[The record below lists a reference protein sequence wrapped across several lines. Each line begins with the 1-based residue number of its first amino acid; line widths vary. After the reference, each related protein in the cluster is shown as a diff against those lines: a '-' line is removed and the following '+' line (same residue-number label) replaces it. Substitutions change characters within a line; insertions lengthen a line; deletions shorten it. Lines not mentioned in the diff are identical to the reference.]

1 MRGLSDCG
9 IERDRRLYRLN
20 TRVTSVAAKDGVNG
34 IENGDVNDGH
44 GATSA
49 AGSEL
54 LAKGPDLAGR
64 YRRAYARQSSAPR
77 EYAAAL
83 ARRIKQ
89 LQRRFGFPANDGM
102 RDRYARRRPP
112 IQGALEL

>member
-1 MRGLSDCG
+1 LRLYPAV
-9 IERDRRLYRLN
+9 RDRYLPVLE
-20 TRVTSVAAKDGVNG
+20 K
-34 IENGDVNDGH
+34 H
-44 GATSA
+44 F
-49 AGSEL
+49 
-54 LAKGPDLAGR
+54 PHLAGR

-102 RDRYARRRPP
+102 QDRYARRRPP
-112 IQGALEL
+112 IQRELEL